1 MAIRT
6 ITDHSE
12 LLACRDQWNLVAND
26 WPFSSWE
33 WCVNWWLHLGA
44 GMEPYVIVETD
55 ECGKWLSVTPMVRC
69 NTLFGEN
76 KIYSMGSG
84 DACTDYTSLI
94 VGDDADVEQSTARF
108 IETLTELRGNKNER
122 IEVVEFE
129 GVDVSAETT
138 QFLIEQMEQQGYN
151 AHCLPLESSWQ
162 LELDSDWETLNARF
176 SKKHRR
182 KTRKAIQR
190 LEQSNI
196 DIQYASRTEDFE
208 GMWSSFSELHQQ
220 RRQMLGQAGCFA
232 DLEFEQFLK
241 SATMQLLER
250 GLAEIIQISLDG
262 QPIAATLLFHN
273 HQTAFMYQ
281 TGFDPAMKQLEP
293 GYLLIVASMLWSIE
307 SEFDTFDFLRGDE
320 PYKARWQ
327 TTAVELAKLR
337 FVDTSTVGSQIRDN
351 LWVNVRNAKSKVKQV
366 KEKLHAA
373 R

>member
-1 MAIRT
+1 
-6 ITDHSE
+6 
-12 LLACRDQWNLVAND
+12 
-26 WPFSSWE
+26 
-33 WCVNWWLHLGA
+33 
-44 GMEPYVIVETD
+44 
-55 ECGKWLSVTPMVRC
+55 
-69 NTLFGEN
+69 
-76 KIYSMGSG
+76 
-84 DACTDYTSLI
+84 
-94 VGDDADVEQSTARF
+94 
-108 IETLTELRGNKNER
+108 
-122 IEVVEFE
+122 
-129 GVDVSAETT
+129 
-138 QFLIEQMEQQGYN
+138 
-151 AHCLPLESSWQ
+151 
-162 LELDSDWETLNARF
+162 
-176 SKKHRR
+176 
-182 KTRKAIQR
+182 
-190 LEQSNI
+190 
-196 DIQYASRTEDFE
+196 
-208 GMWSSFSELHQQ
+208 
-220 RRQMLGQAGCFA
+220 MLGQAGCFA

-320 PYKARWQ
+320 PYKSRWQ